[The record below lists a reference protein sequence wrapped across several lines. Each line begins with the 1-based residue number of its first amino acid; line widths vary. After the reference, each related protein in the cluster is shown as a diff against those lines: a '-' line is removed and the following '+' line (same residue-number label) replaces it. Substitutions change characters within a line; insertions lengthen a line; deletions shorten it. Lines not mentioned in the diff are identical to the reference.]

1 MKLQFL
7 GTAAAEGIP
16 GIFCQCA
23 VCQEARRKGGRFIRT
38 RSQALID
45 DRLLIDLNADTYLH
59 TLRYGIEL
67 SRIASV
73 LITHAHSDHL
83 YPAEIGMRKTGF
95 AMFDEKSAP
104 VLTVYGSDKV
114 GEKIESVLQT
124 PKINTVFR
132 EVRPFET
139 FEVEGYTV
147 TALPA
152 RHDPKAGPLFYLI
165 EKDGKSILYGH
176 DTGFY
181 FDEVWDW
188 FREKGK
194 RLSLV
199 SMDCTEGDKQ
209 IGYDSHGNV
218 ERDVAMQKKML
229 DEKIADENTL
239 FVMNHFSHNG
249 GKVAYDTF
257 VPIAAGHGFLV
268 SYDGMEIEL

>member
-1 MKLQFL
+1 MKLQYL

-45 DRLLIDLNADTYLH
+45 DKLLLDLNADTYLH

-73 LITHAHSDHL
+73 LITHAHGDHL
-83 YPAEIGMRKTGF
+83 YPAEFAMRKTGF

-114 GEKIESVLQT
+114 GEKIEKILQT
-124 PKINTVFR
+124 PRINTKFH
-132 EVRPFET
+132 EIHPFET
-139 FEVEGYTV
+139 FEAEGCTV

-152 RHDPKAGPLFYLI
+152 NHDPNAGALIYLI

-176 DTGFY
+176 DSGIY

-188 FREKGK
+188 FKANRKV
-194 RLSLV
+194 LSLA
-199 SMDCTEGDKQ
+199 SMDCTEGDK
-209 IGYDSHGNV
+209 IITYGTHGNV
-218 ERDVAMQKKML
+218 ERDVSMRQKML

-249 GKVAYDTF
+249 GKVGYDTF
-257 VPIAAGHGFLV
+257 VPIAAKHGFLV
-268 SYDGMEIEL
+268 SYDGMEIEI